1 MSPHA
6 RDTVEALLTARAE
19 ELRSTRVAMM
29 RSSAGQRDAELAHV
43 DNHPADLGSELHD
56 EELDETTKIYM
67 DEEERRIAEALRA
80 LSDGTYGT
88 CLGCHRQIPPER
100 LEAVPEAVRCLD
112 CQRRFEGMHR
122 QQTRI

>member
-1 MSPHA
+1 M
-6 RDTVEALLTARAE
+6 R
-19 ELRSTRVAMM
+19 RSA
-29 RSSAGQRDAELAHV
+29 
-43 DNHPADLGSELHD
+43 
-56 EELDETTKIYM
+56 
-67 DEEERRIAEALRA
+67 RIAEALRA

-88 CLGCHRQIPPER
+88 CLGCNRQIPPER